1 MSELELELAARGVVV
16 ARGLLGM
23 GAVERLRAT
32 FAALE
37 RHGVP
42 RSREILYTHEAPT
55 HAPAAFGTLMEQWL
69 NPHLQDFTVGT
80 RADAQRLG
88 QRLLSEFGRPLVL
101 FQDVILSKRPAHET
115 FPWHQDAAF
124 WPVDCVWGAI
134 VWCALDEVNAE
145 NGAVEFAIGSH
156 RGDVAPSVDLYTG
169 RAQIGAGGALPDL
182 EDAEV
187 FCPSLAPGDAVIF
200 HPRTFHRSGRNR
212 SGLPRRAWASS
223 WLSTDSRWDPSRAPR
238 HPLAAN
244 APAGALVG
252 DVRLVGGAP
261 WRG

>member
-1 MSELELELAARGVVV
+1 MSELEVELAARGVVV

-23 GAVERLRAT
+23 DMVERLRAT
-32 FAALE
+32 FPALE
-37 RHGVP
+37 RQGVP

-55 HAPAAFGTLMEQWL
+55 HAPAAFGMLLEQWF
-69 NPHLQDFTVGT
+69 NPHLQDLNVGT

-88 QRLLSEFGRPLVL
+88 QRLMSEFGRPLVL
-101 FQDVILSKRPAHET
+101 FQDVILSKHPAHRD

-124 WPVDCVWGAI
+124 WPVDCTWGAI
-134 VWCALDEVNAE
+134 VWCALDDVNAE
-145 NGAVEFAIGSH
+145 NGAVEYAIGSH
-156 RGDVAPSVDLYTG
+156 RGEVAPSVDLYTG
-169 RAQIGAGGALPDL
+169 RAQAGSVGELPDL
-182 EDAEV
+182 AGVEV
-187 FCPSLAPGDAVIF
+187 FCPSLAAGDAVIF

-238 HPLAAN
+238 HPLAGSAR
-244 APAGALVG
+244 AGVRVG
-252 DVRLVGGAP
+252 DVWLAGGFP